1 MKLEIP
7 ADIVASAHLT
17 EKDCL
22 VELGVRLYADQRI
35 TFGEALRLSG
45 LTRIDFERELAR
57 RQVSLYSVD
66 DLHEDVETLQKLN
79 RL

>member
-1 MKLEIP
+1 MKLDIP
-7 ADIVASAHLT
+7 ADIVASGKLT

-22 VELGVRLYADQRI
+22 IELGVRLYADQRI

-45 LTRIDFERELAR
+45 LDRTHFEGELAR
-57 RQVSLYSVD
+57 RDPSLYSVD
-66 DLHEDVETLQKLN
+66 DLHEDVETLRELG